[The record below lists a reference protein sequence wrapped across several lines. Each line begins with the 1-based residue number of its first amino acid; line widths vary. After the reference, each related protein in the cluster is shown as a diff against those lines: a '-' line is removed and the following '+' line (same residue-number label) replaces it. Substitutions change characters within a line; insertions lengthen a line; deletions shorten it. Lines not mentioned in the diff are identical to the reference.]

1 MTITFDP
8 AKRDGTRR
16 DRGLDFLDAAEVF
29 AGRKFEFPDKRFDY
43 GEVRNVTVGYL
54 RDRMMLVVWGPNA
67 EKRATSFQ

>member
-8 AKRDGTRR
+8 ATRDATRR